1 MEALVR
7 QVSTT
12 ASARRASYLGI
23 TALVLALALA
33 GCGGGEEEPAGGG
46 METALSQ
53 EAAAGKKLFVRQLC
67 TGCHTLAAVEGSEG
81 VAGPKLDQS
90 LEGDDAAYIRQS
102 IVDPG
107 AVLDP
112 RFPKTIMPAT
122 GPEAAIPSRRI
133 TDEEV
138 DQIVAFL
145 LTTQEN

>member
-1 MEALVR
+1 MDARCGRGGHADRHRACAGKLWR
-7 QVSTT
+7 WR
-12 ASARRASYLGI
+12 RRAYGRRN
-23 TALVLALALA
+23 
-33 GCGGGEEEPAGGG
+33 G
-46 METALSQ
+46 TALSQ

-67 TGCHTLAAVEGSEG
+67 TGCHTLAAVDGAEG
-81 VAGPKLDQS
+81 VAGPNLDQS
-90 LEGDDAAYIRQS
+90 LEGDDAAYIRES

-145 LTTQEN
+145 LTTLEN

>member
-1 MEALVR
+1 VAVETKSL
-7 QVSTT
+7 
-12 ASARRASYLGI
+12 RA
-23 TALVLALALA
+23 AKWKR
-33 GCGGGEEEPAGGG
+33 
-46 METALSQ
+46 LSQ

-67 TGCHTLAAVEGSEG
+67 TGCHTLAAVDGAEG
-81 VAGPKLDQS
+81 VAGPNLDQS
-90 LEGDDAAYIRQS
+90 LEGDDAAYIRES

-145 LTTQEN
+145 LTTLEN